1 MNKIISLKDEN
12 NTSKEVF
19 VKDMLFATLDTSLRR
34 GNLPNGQDFLLTD
47 TVGFV
52 SKLPTKLVEAFKG
65 TLEEV
70 QHADLLIHVIDA
82 SNEDLDIQIKTTYEL
97 LKDLQVLNK
106 PIISVFNKIDKAD
119 VDDLFYDSGFVGEK
133 IFISAFNNNDIN
145 KLLDKIQ
152 ELLPQK
158 FKKVKIKLPYDKQNI
173 INYFMENYNIIST
186 EYAEKGTILE
196 LTINSID
203 YDKYKEFIIE

>member
-1 MNKIISLKDEN
+1 MA
-12 NTSKEVF
+12 V
-19 VKDMLFATLDTSLRR
+19 
-34 GNLPNGQDFLLTD
+34 
-47 TVGFV
+47 
-52 SKLPTKLVEAFKG
+52 
-65 TLEEV
+65 
-70 QHADLLIHVIDA
+70 
-82 SNEDLDIQIKTTYEL
+82 
-97 LKDLQVLNK
+97 VL
-106 PIISVFNKIDKAD
+106 DKAD
-119 VDDLFYDSGFVGEK
+119 VDDLFYDSGFIGEK
-133 IFISAFNNNDIN
+133 MFISAFNNNDIN
-145 KLLDKIQ
+145 NLLDKIQ